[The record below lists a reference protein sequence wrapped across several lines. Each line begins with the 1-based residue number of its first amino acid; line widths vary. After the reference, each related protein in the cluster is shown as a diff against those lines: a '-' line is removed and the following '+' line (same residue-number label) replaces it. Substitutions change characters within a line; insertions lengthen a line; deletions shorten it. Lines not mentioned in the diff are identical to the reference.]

1 MLKCMGLILNIGD
14 LGLINFSDKK
24 ILFLVVIFLLPC
36 IAFSSDI
43 VSKGISVP
51 PQDKQLTIDKLT
63 GHTIKE
69 IIEREI
75 FGKLVDIYL
84 PCKILNCYVF
94 VLKQKDTVYYIAA
107 NTEYPYEENT
117 IENIKTDRFIAIG
130 YYAID
135 FPDGTKKRMF
145 KHSNNTP
152 FDFLNEIKPEKYV
165 SIAEIEKIG
174 GIIFDRV
181 DKGGFLSP
189 FYDYYCTVDS
199 NILYVMGS
207 PSEDKRTSYFMGGWT
222 YFSP

>member
-1 MLKCMGLILNIGD
+1 MVLILNIGD

-24 ILFLVVIFLLPC
+24 TLFLVVIFLLPC
-36 IAFSSDI
+36 IAFSFDI
-43 VSKGISVP
+43 VSKDISVP
-51 PQDKQLTIDKLT
+51 SQDKQLTIDKLT
-63 GHTIKE
+63 GYTIKE
-69 IIEREI
+69 IIERET
-75 FGKLVDIYL
+75 FGELVDMYL

-94 VLKQKDTVYYIAA
+94 VLKQKDTIYYIAA
-107 NTEYPYEENT
+107 NTEYPYEKNT
-117 IENIKTDRFIAIG
+117 IEDIKIDRFIAIG

>member
-1 MLKCMGLILNIGD
+1 M
-14 LGLINFSDKK
+14 INFSDKK

-135 FPDGTKKRMF
+135 FPDGTKKKMF

-181 DKGGFLSP
+181 DKGSFR
-189 FYDYYCTVDS
+189 FQ
-199 NILYVMGS
+199 
-207 PSEDKRTSYFMGGWT
+207 R
-222 YFSP
+222 